1 MNNFDSSRLPE
12 IAQGGASV
20 MPASLDAEQAVL
32 GALLMDSHWVIEC
45 MDVLRPECFYNDHHR
60 QIYNAIRRL
69 FQAGGKVD
77 VVTVINELVSA
88 GEFTEEAI
96 KRYIYELTQ
105 LMSVVTSDVMAHV
118 RIVKEKYERR
128 CLIEAARAIMSEA
141 SDESNN
147 MTLLLDRAEQRI
159 FEISNERTSQGLIP
173 LSEVMVD
180 ALDHLMLMSS
190 DRRDEFIGIPSG
202 LKALDD
208 TISGLNKSDLII
220 LAARPGM
227 GKTSFALNIA
237 RNVAVQQK
245 RSVAFFSLE
254 MTREQLALRILSTE
268 SGIDSHKLREG
279 NISEDEWPSISDA
292 ANRLQDAE
300 IYLDESSN
308 ITVTEM
314 KAKLRRKKDI
324 GLVVIDYL
332 QLMNIKNTGNRAA
345 DVGELSRALKIMAKE
360 LNVPVICLSQ
370 LNRATE
376 GRKEHRPQLS
386 DLRDSGAIEQDADI
400 VLMLYREDY
409 YQNEEGGKVPE
420 PGDKLGQA
428 YCSVVKNRH
437 GETGDIPLNWDGPTM
452 RFTCVDT
459 FHQ

>member
-1 MNNFDSSRLPE
+1 MDNYEANSRPADFMPGE
-12 IAQGGASV
+12 AV
-20 MPASLDAEQAVL
+20 TMPASIEAEQAVL
-32 GALLMDSHWVIEC
+32 GALLVDQQWVVEVMDT
-45 MDVLRPECFYNDHHR
+45 LRPECFYVEQHR

-77 VVTVINELVSA
+77 FVTVLNELVGIGA
-88 GEFTEEAI
+88 FTEDYG
-96 KRYIYELTQ
+96 KRYMVSLAQMTP
-105 LMSVVTSDVMAHV
+105 LLTSDISAHV
-118 RIVKEKYERR
+118 RIIREKYERR
-128 CLIEAARAIMSEA
+128 CLIEAARAIVSEA
-141 SDESNN
+141 SDESNS
-147 MTLLLDRAEQRI
+147 MTALLDRAEQRI
-159 FEISNERTSQGLIP
+159 FEISNYRAAGGLIP
-173 LSEVMVD
+173 ISEVMVD
-180 ALDHLMLMSS
+180 ALDHLMLMNS
-190 DRRDEFIGIPSG
+190 DRRDEFVGIPSG
-202 LKALDD
+202 IKSLDD

-245 RSVAFFSLE
+245 RAVAFFSLE
-254 MTREQLALRILSTE
+254 MTREQLALRILSSE

-292 ANRLQDAE
+292 ANRLQDAQ

-324 GLVVIDYL
+324 GLVIIDYL

-345 DVGELSRALKIMAKE
+345 DVGELSRNLKIMAKE

-370 LNRATE
+370 LNRMTE

-386 DLRDSGAIEQDADI
+386 DLRDSGSIEQDADI

-409 YQNEEGGKVPE
+409 YKDEEGKSPDDVKIGE
-420 PGDKLGQA
+420 A
-428 YCSVVKNRH
+428 YCAVAKNRH
-437 GETGDIPLNWDGPTM
+437 GETRDIPLKWTGSTM
-452 RFTCVDT
+452 RFSAVDE